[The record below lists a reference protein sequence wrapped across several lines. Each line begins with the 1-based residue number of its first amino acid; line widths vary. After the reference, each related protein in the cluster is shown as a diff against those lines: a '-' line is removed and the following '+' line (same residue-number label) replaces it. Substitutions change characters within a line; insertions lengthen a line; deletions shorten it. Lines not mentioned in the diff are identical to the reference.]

1 MRFTLNFNLPY
12 ILDTLAE
19 GAARAAREAVEGRL
33 GVEVER
39 RRLVR
44 VLALAFPGLVV
55 EVPGVVGRAVPRAVA
70 GPEVD
75 VLDRDAA
82 GLEDAVDAARDR
94 GAVLDNLLQPAAW
107 CDAVAL

>member
-1 MRFTLNFNLPY
+1 MRFTLNFNFPH